1 MPDTFG
7 TAQRPWINVR
17 YTDVAANFI
26 DAGAFAYSH
35 DRPETYPEPPPYPD
49 PPGPIEYFVLN
60 LDQGDPVELANSLA
74 LVFYGAPRTSATQEA
89 RARIWAVSQGALIG
103 HNPGA
108 WMGMHLGD
116 LLLKQGA
123 TTIPTNSEVIP
134 IDVDPPNNVQF
145 QFVSD
150 ILITSDRS
158 LTPPAMRVVGQDATK
173 GACMLLLDSIGAAC
187 IVVQLTVR
195 RSDGGAAGMLNC
207 GLCYRT
213 L

>member
-1 MPDTFG
+1 MPTSFG

-17 YTDVAANFI
+17 YTGVEANFLA
-26 DAGAFAYSH
+26 AGAFAYSH
-35 DRPETYPEPPPYPD
+35 DRPETYPEPPDYPD

-60 LDQGDPVELANSLA
+60 LDEDDPVELANSLA
-74 LVFYGAPRTSATQEA
+74 LVFYGSTREGSYVQEA
-89 RARIWAVSQGALIG
+89 RARIWAVSQGALVG
-103 HNPGA
+103 HSPGA

-116 LLLKQGA
+116 LLLKLG
-123 TTIPTNSEVIP
+123 TTEVQPYDNSVIP
-134 IDVDPPNNVQF
+134 GGTSTNPMK
-145 QFVSD
+145 FVSD
-150 ILITSDRS
+150 IIITSDRS
-158 LTPPAMRVVGQDATK
+158 LTPPAMRVVGQDATE

-187 IVVQLTVR
+187 IVVQLTVK